1 MKKFTVRDWV
11 LMGLSLAMMIVVGK
25 VLYSISLTLPIPSS
39 RVLVTAPVFAFIYTA
54 TSMQT
59 KRIGTVT
66 VISLAYGLYML
77 KFSIFGALAGV
88 LSGVLCDIL
97 TFIIFKNYDKL
108 ENIVYSVPIKSTIS
122 VWTSYFIVTK
132 FVPSSRFVQAGVIPT
147 IIISI
152 VIYFVG
158 LAASKYTAKIFAK
171 RMAFA

>member
-25 VLYSISLTLPIPSS
+25 MLYSFSLTLPIPSS

-54 TSMQT
+54 TAMQT

-77 KFSIFGALAGV
+77 KFSIFGAAAGV
-88 LSGVLCDIL
+88 LSGIICDLL
-97 TFIIFKNYDKL
+97 TLLIFKNYDKL
-108 ENIVYSVPIKSTIS
+108 ENIVYSVPIRSMIS
-122 VWTSYFIVTK
+122 VWTSYFIVTR

-147 IIISI
+147 LIISI

-171 RMAFA
+171 RMAFS

>member
-77 KFSIFGALAGV
+77 RFSIFGALAGV

-97 TFIIFKNYDKL
+97 TLIIFKNYDKL
-108 ENIVYSVPIKSTIS
+108 ENIVYSVPMRSAIS

-147 IIISI
+147 LIITV

-171 RMAFA
+171 RIAFA

>member
-1 MKKFTVRDWV
+1 
-11 LMGLSLAMMIVVGK
+11 
-25 VLYSISLTLPIPSS
+25 
-39 RVLVTAPVFAFIYTA
+39 
-54 TSMQT
+54 
-59 KRIGTVT
+59 
-66 VISLAYGLYML
+66 ML

-108 ENIVYSVPIKSTIS
+108 ENIVYSVPIRSTIS

-171 RMAFA
+171 RMALA

>member
-108 ENIVYSVPIKSTIS
+108 ENIVYSVPIRSTIS

-171 RMAFA
+171 RMALA

>member
-1 MKKFTVRDWV
+1 MKKFTVKDWV

-108 ENIVYSVPIKSTIS
+108 ENIVYSVPIRSTIS

-171 RMAFA
+171 RMALA

>member
-1 MKKFTVRDWV
+1 
-11 LMGLSLAMMIVVGK
+11 
-25 VLYSISLTLPIPSS
+25 
-39 RVLVTAPVFAFIYTA
+39 
-54 TSMQT
+54 
-59 KRIGTVT
+59 
-66 VISLAYGLYML
+66 ML

-97 TFIIFKNYDKL
+97 TLIIFKNYDKL
-108 ENIVYSVPIKSTIS
+108 ENIVYSVPMRSAIS

-147 IIISI
+147 LIITV

>member
-39 RVLVTAPVFAFIYTA
+39 RVLVTAPVFAIISTGTA
-54 TSMQT
+54 MQT

-77 KFSIFGALAGV
+77 KFSIFGAFAGV

-108 ENIVYSVPIKSTIS
+108 ENIVYSVPIRSTIS

-171 RMAFA
+171 RMALA